1 MFCFSFRDEAAGFCY
16 VNDVVLSVL
25 ALMGHF
31 KRILY
36 IDIDI
41 HHGVRFSILFIPP
54 FDWGRRDS
62 ERTNY

>member
-1 MFCFSFRDEAAGFCY
+1 M
-16 VNDVVLSVL
+16 NDVVLSVL

-41 HHGVRFSILFIPP
+41 HHGVPSYILFIPP
-54 FDWGRRDS
+54 FDWGRKRRARS
-62 ERTNY
+62 LTINKIGWG